1 MEMDAT
7 SAAGRPGEQCEY
19 AFMIVS
25 FVVMTL
31 FTLWL
36 VLWFIWACSTYKGPE
51 FSVAIAAV
59 SGLVPAPDRPVLDPE
74 FNLTV
79 RITVRSRLMRSC
91 DKPCTTVQ
99 VSYHG
104 FTLAS
109 ASAPEVCRIRMH
121 ADDDRTVLTTVVA
134 RGTRVWLPGPCWT
147 ASRRT
152 WDARRGSSTSRSP
165 SRDTRS
171 APTTTNGWR
180 CLAWQGRS
188 GMTAAGLCAMCMGR
202 GLVVAWCSRIK

>member
-1 MEMDAT
+1 
-7 SAAGRPGEQCEY
+7 
-19 AFMIVS
+19 MIVS

-59 SGLVPAPDRPVLDPE
+59 SGLEPAPGRPVLDPE

-79 RITVRSRLMRSC
+79 RITVRGQLMRSC
-91 DKPCTTVQ
+91 DKPHTTVQ

-109 ASAPEVCRIRMH
+109 ASAPEVCRIRMY
-121 ADDDRTVLTTVVA
+121 ADDDRTAVTTVVA
-134 RGTRVWLPGPCWT
+134 RGTRVWLPGPVLDSLAADLGR
-147 ASRRT
+147 ASGVFDVALAIPGYTKRSHDDE
-152 WDARRGSSTSRSP
+152 WLEVSCVARPIGDDGGRALCDVHG
-165 SRDTRS
+165 
-171 APTTTNGWR
+171 
-180 CLAWQGRS
+180 AW
-188 GMTAAGLCAMCMGR
+188 AGC
-202 GLVVAWCSRIK
+202 GLVFKNKMMLLAPLLNF